1 MNDKTLHAG
10 IKHAIKTAKDVLI
23 LDNKISIIGLAGK
36 MESIYY
42 ISFCTPNFQ
51 KTSKDLFKIIYYN
64 KLGLI
69 KFEETCYGDEV
80 IKRLSQ
86 LKGGIIDLRALWE
99 EGD

>member
-1 MNDKTLHAG
+1 MNDKTLPPG
-10 IKHAIKTAKDVLI
+10 IKLAIKMAKDVLI

-42 ISFCTPNFQ
+42 VSFCFANF
-51 KTSKDLFKIIYYN
+51 KTNKGLLKITYYS

-69 KFEETCYGDEV
+69 KFEETCHKDKV

-86 LKGGIIDLRALWE
+86 LKEKIIDLRIP
-99 EGD
+99 

>member
-1 MNDKTLHAG
+1 MNDTTLPAG
-10 IKHAIKTAKDVLI
+10 IKLAIKMAKDVLI

-36 MESIYY
+36 VESIYY
-42 ISFCTPNFQ
+42 VSFCFANS
-51 KTSKDLFKIIYYN
+51 KTNKGLLKITYYS

-69 KFEETCYGDEV
+69 KFEETCYGDEMT
-80 IKRLSQ
+80 KRLSQ

>member
-1 MNDKTLHAG
+1 MNDKTLPAG

-36 MESIYY
+36 VESIYY
-42 ISFCTPNFQ
+42 VSFCFANS
-51 KTSKDLFKIIYYN
+51 KTNKDLLKITYYS

-69 KFEETCYGDEV
+69 KFEETCYGDEM

-86 LKGGIIDLRALWE
+86 LKGKIIDLRIPC
-99 EGD
+99 DF

>member
-1 MNDKTLHAG
+1 MAKFLPPGVDL
-10 IKHAIKTAKDVLI
+10 AIKMAKDVLI

-42 ISFCTPNFQ
+42 VSFCFANF
-51 KTSKDLFKIIYYN
+51 KTNKGLLKITYYS

-69 KFEETCYGDEV
+69 KFEETCYKDKA

-86 LKGGIIDLRALWE
+86 LKGKIIDLRIP
-99 EGD
+99 